1 MKMIFLPTSSNKKT
15 GDIMQSYSSRSTCPK
30 SCVFKNNGCYA
41 EGCHTKMVWDRCEDK
56 TDARYVING
65 EHLKIGLLEGVF
77 NKHRKNPTRD
87 SILFRHN
94 VAGDIAIEGTS
105 LIDAN
110 RVDTIAGAIEGANKV
125 VGEIIKGYTFTHCM
139 IDLHASDIIHD
150 AAHKGFLIN
159 ASCETV
165 EEVKHA
171 KALGINAVIASVDPK
186 ETEKELKAVGLYG
199 AQCPAQVKEGMD
211 CNHCQLCAKNRKVV
225 IIFGIHGS
233 HKGKARKAIQIH
245 RAKASNLA
253 NLK

>member
-1 MKMIFLPTSSNKKT
+1 MKMIYLPTSSNKKT

-56 TDARYVING
+56 N
-65 EHLKIGLLEGVF
+65 
-77 NKHRKNPTRD
+77 
-87 SILFRHN
+87 
-94 VAGDIAIEGTS
+94 
-105 LIDAN
+105 
-110 RVDTIAGAIEGANKV
+110 
-125 VGEIIKGYTFTHCM
+125 
-139 IDLHASDIIHD
+139 D

-159 ASCETV
+159 ASCATV

-171 KALGINAVIASVDPK
+171 KALGINAVITSVDPK

-225 IIFGIHGS
+225 IIFGIHGA